1 VISQFISERYWNGLT
16 PESALLARVF
26 VKHCLKTG
34 ADVLLERAALP
45 VVTAFAFHVQ
55 ETYNILLGLMQEEE
69 EAQLMGEEDEDEK
82 ERDRREEN
90 LATTEAVLGE
100 LLKIA
105 VKLDYTDE
113 IGRRKMFAVVS
124 ECGAHL

>member
-1 VISQFISERYWNGLT
+1 VISQFISEQYWNGLT

-26 VKHCLKTG
+26 VEHCIETG
-34 ADVLLERAALP
+34 ADALIERAALP
-45 VVTAFAFHVQ
+45 VVTAFAFYVQ
-55 ETYNILLGLMQEEE
+55 ETYNSLLGLMQEEE
-69 EAQLMGEEDEDEK
+69 AQLIGEEDEDEK

-90 LATTEAVLGE
+90 LATTEVVLGE

-124 ECGAHL
+124 ECGTNL